1 MKSIRSYS
9 LAILLACASMAGSAQ
24 AETKLKMMYTAV
36 SGFAAGYV
44 AQEQGFFKKRGIDV
58 EFVQTMS
65 SGNNPPALVSG
76 SVQIAGPT
84 LPTLLQAN
92 DAGLDL
98 VVIASGAVYPLE
110 ADILVARQGSGIQKP
125 ADLKGKTVG
134 VPGLGAL
141 LHFMLIRNLKANGV
155 DPSSVRFV
163 ETSFPQAADALKSGQ
178 IDAYPAQAPFTAR
191 ILQSGAGYEVANW
204 LKNTPDGTL
213 TVVFA
218 TTRKWAEENKQTVHD
233 LREAM
238 KEAVAFSKANRPE
251 MYNAIAKYTKLPP
264 AVVSSLA
271 PPNLEV
277 DTTPKQIQFWVD
289 LAKEQGAIK
298 GNPDA
303 AKVIYQP

>member
-1 MKSIRSYS
+1 MKS
-9 LAILLACASMAGSAQ
+9 LGCLVAMLLTTVSTLSTAQ

-36 SGFAAGYV
+36 SGFTAGYV
-44 AQEQGFFKKRGIDV
+44 AQDQGFFKKRGIDV
-58 EFVQTMS
+58 EFIQTTS

-84 LPTLLQAN
+84 MPTLLQAN

-98 VVIASGAVYPLE
+98 VVFASGTVYPLE
-110 ADILVARQGSGIQKP
+110 GDILVARQGSGIQKP
-125 ADLKGKTVG
+125 TDLKGKTVG

-163 ETSFPQAADALKSGQ
+163 EVSFPQAADALKSGQ
-178 IDAYPAQAPFTAR
+178 IDAYPAQAPFTSR

-213 TVVFA
+213 TVVYA
-218 TTRKWAEENKQTVHD
+218 ATRKWATENKETIKG
-233 LREAM
+233 LRDAM
-238 KEAVAFSKANRPE
+238 KEAVEFSKTHHDE
-251 MYNAIAKYTKLPP
+251 MYAAMAKFTKLPQK
-264 AVVSSLA
+264 VVSSLA
-271 PPNLEV
+271 PPILQV
-277 DTTPKQIQFWVD
+277 DTTPQQIKFWVD

-298 GNPDA
+298 GNPDP
-303 AKVIYQP
+303 AKIIYEP

>member
-1 MKSIRSYS
+1 MKYLGGCM
-9 LAILLACASMAGSAQ
+9 LAALVAVGTAGSAQ

-58 EFVQTMS
+58 EFIQTMS

-84 LPTLLQAN
+84 MPTLLQAN

-98 VVIASGAVYPLE
+98 VVFASGAVYPLE
-110 ADILVARQGSGIQKP
+110 ADILVARQGSDIKAP
-125 ADLKGKTVG
+125 KDLKGKTVG

-141 LHFMLIRNLKANGV
+141 LHFMLIKNLKANGV
-155 DPSSVRFV
+155 DPASVRFV
-163 ETSFPQAADALKSGQ
+163 EVSFPQAADALKSGQ

-204 LKNTPDGTL
+204 LKDTPDGTL
-213 TVVFA
+213 TVVYA
-218 TTRKWAEENKQTVHD
+218 ATRKWADDNKDTIKG
-233 LREAM
+233 LRDAM
-238 KEAVAFSKANRPE
+238 KEAVEFSKANRPE

-271 PPNLEV
+271 PPNLQV
-277 DTTPKQIQFWVD
+277 DTTPQQVKFWVD
-289 LAKEQGAIK
+289 LAKEQAAIK
-298 GNPDA
+298 GNPDP
-303 AKVIYQP
+303 AKIIYEPK